1 MNTEQML
8 EVILQKI
15 NSMDTR
21 MENVENKI
29 DSLDARMDSLDARMD
44 SLDAR
49 MDSLDARMDSLD
61 ARMDSLDARMDSMDV
76 RVKFLES
83 LPQQMK
89 EIQLTLENEIS
100 KKIDIIA
107 EGHLDLSRKL
117 DEALEFQKEKE
128 MILLR
133 VTSLE
138 GDVQRI
144 SVEYVGVSQKEK
156 RRRAK

>member
-21 MENVENKI
+21 MENVEKKI
-29 DSLDARMDSLDARMD
+29 DSLDT
-44 SLDAR
+44 
-49 MDSLDARMDSLD
+49 RMDSLD

-89 EIQLTLENEIS
+89 EIQMTLENEIS

-144 SVEYVGVSQKEK
+144 KNRIGM
-156 RRRAK
+156 AM

>member
-15 NSMDTR
+15 NTMDAR

-29 DSLDARMDSLDARMD
+29 DSMDARMESVENKIESMDARLD
-44 SLDAR
+44 SIDAR
-49 MDSLDARMDSLD
+49 
-61 ARMDSLDARMDSMDV
+61 
-76 RVKFLES
+76 VKLLEPLS
-83 LPQQMK
+83 QQVK

-100 KKIDIIA
+100 KKINIIA

-117 DEALEFQKEKE
+117 DEAMAFQKREE
-128 MILLR
+128 MICLR
-133 VTSLE
+133 ITSLE

-144 SVEYVGVSQKEK
+144 KSRIGMSM
-156 RRRAK
+156 

>member
-15 NSMDTR
+15 NTMDAR

-29 DSLDARMDSLDARMD
+29 DSMDARIDSIDAR
-44 SLDAR
+44 
-49 MDSLDARMDSLD
+49 
-61 ARMDSLDARMDSMDV
+61 
-76 RVKFLES
+76 VKLLEPLS
-83 LPQQMK
+83 QQVK

-100 KKIDIIA
+100 KKINIIA

-117 DEALEFQKEKE
+117 DEAMGFQKREE
-128 MILLR
+128 MIRLR
-133 VTSLE
+133 ITSLE

-144 SVEYVGVSQKEK
+144 KSRIGMSM
-156 RRRAK
+156 